1 LSHGTNR
8 ATVQIIIRKPAPTG
22 SQVLVVLGAG
32 TRSRS
37 EKEESGRRRGATT
50 TKASLLIVGSYL
62 RQATVTL

>member
-1 LSHGTNR
+1 
-8 ATVQIIIRKPAPTG
+8 
-22 SQVLVVLGAG
+22 VLVVLGAG